1 MSFRRVSKRPLVMVC
16 TFGFKVPELYA
27 SLALPLTP
35 AHVRLWASQRVLCTA
50 GTPRRGSALQLV
62 VLSPSGYGVS
72 LLCPPSLWHVPDS
85 TAPSQLPVCIC
96 GARLKPKCFRSFL
109 FEGFLGERKQCLT
122 SSFLFDRATLNF
134 VHFQPKLAI

>member
-1 MSFRRVSKRPLVMVC
+1 MSFRRVSKRPLVMVG

-35 AHVRLWASQRVLCTA
+35 THVRLWASQRVLCTA

-96 GARLKPKCFRSFL
+96 GARSETEVLSLISFRGVF
-109 FEGFLGERKQCLT
+109 G
-122 SSFLFDRATLNF
+122 RAQAMFN
-134 VHFQPKLAI
+134 KLVSL